1 MFIPINLTLSIY
13 PTPLLAMVQF
23 GPMAC
28 FLEIAEHELELYLA
42 SIFGHVILMYRQL

>member
-28 FLEIAEHELELYLA
+28 FLEIAERGLEVWNFTQHQY
-42 SIFGHVILMYRQL
+42 FDM

>member
-28 FLEIAEHELELYLA
+28 FLEIAEHGLELYLA
-42 SIFGHVILMYRQL
+42 SIF

>member
-13 PTPLLAMVQF
+13 PTPLLAMFQF

-42 SIFGHVILMYRQL
+42 SIF